1 MGSQHALARKN
12 GGRPFADFVAGRS
25 DRGTL
30 DRLFLTAAQLA
41 AAFACDE
48 CQEVREVNFGRI
60 LPAWFFA
67 LCEYTWPGSWFKH
80 AQWFFAIDETFH
92 IMALGMLIGTL
103 VIVDL
108 RLLGLGMRRQSVSQ
122 LAGYLNPWTV
132 FGVATMIVTG
142 IPLFMSE
149 AEKLSK
155 SSPFFYKMIF
165 LSCAIT
171 LHFTLHRKAT
181 APTAKPGSG
190 LGKLAACLSLICWLG
205 VALAGRAI
213 AFL

>member
-1 MGSQHALARKN
+1 
-12 GGRPFADFVAGRS
+12 
-25 DRGTL
+25 
-30 DRLFLTAAQLA
+30 
-41 AAFACDE
+41 
-48 CQEVREVNFGRI
+48 
-60 LPAWFFA
+60 
-67 LCEYTWPGSWFKH
+67 
-80 AQWFFAIDETFH
+80 
-92 IMALGMLIGTL
+92 
-103 VIVDL
+103 
-108 RLLGLGMRRQSVSQ
+108 MRRQSVPQ
-122 LAGYLNPWTV
+122 LAAYLGRWTL
-132 FGVATMIVTG
+132 FGVAMMIATG

-181 APTAKPGSG
+181 APTATPGSG
-190 LGKLAACLSLICWLG
+190 LGKLAACLSLLCWLG

>member
-1 MGSQHALARKN
+1 M
-12 GGRPFADFVAGRS
+12 
-25 DRGTL
+25 T
-30 DRLFLTAAQLA
+30 
-41 AAFACDE
+41 
-48 CQEVREVNFGRI
+48 FGRI
-60 LPAWFFA
+60 LPSWFFS
-67 LCEYTWPGSWFKH
+67 LCENTLPGSWFKH

-108 RLLGLGMRRQSVSQ
+108 RLLGFGMRRQSVPE
-122 LAGYLNPWTV
+122 LARYLAPWTLV
-132 FGVATMIVTG
+132 GVVSMIITG
-142 IPLFMSE
+142 VPLFMSE
-149 AEKLSK
+149 AVKLSR
-155 SSPFFYKMIF
+155 SSPFFYKMLF

-181 APTAKPGSG
+181 ASRTSQSSG
-190 LGKLAACLSLICWLG
+190 LGKLAAFLSLICWLG

>member
-1 MGSQHALARKN
+1 
-12 GGRPFADFVAGRS
+12 
-25 DRGTL
+25 
-30 DRLFLTAAQLA
+30 
-41 AAFACDE
+41 
-48 CQEVREVNFGRI
+48 VREVTFGKI
-60 LPAWFFA
+60 LPGWFFA
-67 LCEYTWPGSWFKH
+67 MCEYSWPGSWFKH

-108 RLLGLGMRRQSVSQ
+108 RLLGFGMRRQSVPQ
-122 LAGYLNPWTV
+122 LAAYLGRWTL
-132 FGVATMIVTG
+132 FGVAMMIATG

-181 APTAKPGSG
+181 APTATPGSG
-190 LGKLAACLSLICWLG
+190 LGKLAACLSLLCWLG